1 MTRIRST
8 DAFGLDTSALET
20 AGAEWTA
27 AEVLQQPDIWREV
40 EALMAR
46 EAGRIGIFLGPLL
59 RRPDLRIV
67 LTGAGTSSFIGEC
80 LAPAMT
86 RVLDRRVEAI
96 STTDLVASPDSWL
109 QARAPT
115 LLVSFARSGNSP
127 ESVSAVALASSLVT
141 PCAHLII
148 TCNADG
154 ALSRWAKGQ
163 PDTCVILL
171 PAASND
177 RGFAMTSSFT
187 GMVLAAALAFGL
199 LTPGD
204 GRVQAVSSA
213 ARALQ
218 ARLRPTVQALVE
230 AKFERVVYLGSKELK
245 GLAKEAALKMLELTD
260 GRVVVTAESPLGFRH
275 GPKTVLNA
283 RTLVVVFLSGDAYA
297 RRYDLDLLAELRREA
312 VAGRV
317 LALSGTADGAPDS
330 DTITLDASLPSD
342 LELCLPYAVFAQT
355 LALLSSLAVGMRPDQ
370 PNAAGTVSRVV
381 QGVEIYP
388 WRGRA

>member
-1 MTRIRST
+1 MTPVGPAA
-8 DAFGLDTSALET
+8 AFGLDAAQLEA
-20 AGAEWTA
+20 AGAEWTS
-27 AEVLQQPDIWREV
+27 AEVLQQPAIWRDV
-40 EALMAR
+40 EALMTQ
-46 EAGRIGIFLGPLL
+46 EAGRVGAFLGPLL

-67 LTGAGTSSFIGEC
+67 LTGAGTSSFIGDC

-86 RVLDRRVEAI
+86 RALERRVEAI
-96 STTDLVASPDSWL
+96 STTDLVASPASWL
-109 QARAPT
+109 LPRAPT

-127 ESVSAVALASSLVT
+127 ESTEAVALASSLVT
-141 PCAHLII
+141 PAAHLII

-154 ALSRWAKGQ
+154 ALARWARGR
-163 PDTCVILL
+163 PDACVVLL
-171 PAASND
+171 PPASND

-199 LTPGD
+199 VPPGT
-204 GRVQAVSSA
+204 GRVA
-213 ARALQ
+213 ALARTADALQ
-218 ARLRPTVQALVE
+218 VSLRPTVQAL
-230 AKFERVVYLGSKELK
+230 AAAGYERVVYLGSKELK
-245 GLAKEAALKMLELTD
+245 GLAREAALKMLELTD
-260 GRVVVTAESPLGFRH
+260 GRIAVTADSPLGFRH
-275 GPKTVLNA
+275 GPKTVLNP
-283 RTLVVVFLSGDAYA
+283 RTLVVVFLSGDPHT

-317 LALSGTADGAPDS
+317 LALSGADTGAAIS
-330 DTITLDASLPSD
+330 DTITLDANPPSD

-355 LALLSSLAVGMRPDQ
+355 FALLASLGAGVRPDQ